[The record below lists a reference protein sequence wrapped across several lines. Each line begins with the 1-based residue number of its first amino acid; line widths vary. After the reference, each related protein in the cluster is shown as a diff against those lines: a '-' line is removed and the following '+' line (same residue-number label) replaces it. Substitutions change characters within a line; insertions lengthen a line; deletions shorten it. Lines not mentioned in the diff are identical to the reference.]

1 MNAMMLLVLVTALVA
16 IATPL
21 AVVAITVF
29 YRSAF
34 YFRWSNRKVGFVKR

>member
-1 MNAMMLLVLVTALVA
+1 MNALMLLVLVTALVA
-16 IATPL
+16 IATPV
-21 AVVAITVF
+21 AMVAISAF